1 MAIRTTAIA
10 YDFVEG
16 EIATGRLTNNITSD
30 LLRGLTVRL
39 AHDLFEETADGRN
52 FDPFLSELNLNFSI
66 GDRALGGLLGRRGAG
81 VSPVRGILP
90 ETRPFEDPAADTAA
104 QDTIQEPE
112 RPAGPRRPWNL
123 SLDYSL
129 IRRRPVDDG
138 ATTSGNQQ
146 SIRSRLGVSPT
157 DNWTINWRTQYDL
170 ERNEFVDHVLSL
182 RRDLHRWSAT
192 FEFLQA
198 ANGNFVFE
206 FEVRLNDLPDIK
218 FDFREEDRR

>member
-1 MAIRTTAIA
+1 M
-10 YDFVEG
+10 
-16 EIATGRLTNNITSD
+16 
-30 LLRGLTVRL
+30 
-39 AHDLFEETADGRN
+39 
-52 FDPFLSELNLNFSI
+52 
-66 GDRALGGLLGRRGAG
+66 
-81 VSPVRGILP
+81 
-90 ETRPFEDPAADTAA
+90 
-104 QDTIQEPE
+104 
-112 RPAGPRRPWNL
+112 
-123 SLDYSL
+123 DYSL

-146 SIRSRLGVSPT
+146 SIRSRLGFSPT
-157 DNWTINWRTQYDL
+157 DNWSITWRTQYDL

-218 FDFREEDRR
+218 FDFREEDRQ